1 MALALAGL
9 AVAAVLGLMTSQ
21 AATRAQARGRLQ
33 ALAAA
38 RQVMDQWLSRPSL
51 RPGTYRGRSPEGM
64 AWQVRVTTLASTRPW
79 RGTRTSPPPAFTTRR
94 GTQELVLM
102 ALEVC
107 CTYRLAGGQ
116 RRLCLQSRRLAHLEK

>member
-1 MALALAGL
+1 VALALAGL

-38 RQVMDQWLSRPSL
+38 RQIMDQWLIRPSL
-51 RPGTYRGRSPEGM
+51 RPGTYRGRSPEGL
-64 AWQVRVTTLASTRPW
+64 AWRVRVSTLASTRPW
-79 RGTRTSPPPAFTTRR
+79 RGGRTFRPPAFVSRR
-94 GTQELVLM
+94 GTQELALM

-107 CTYRLAGGQ
+107 CTYRLAGNQ
-116 RRLCLQSRRLAHLEK
+116 RRLCLHSRRLARLEK